1 MPEWKDEILQRLAG
15 LQLTPTR
22 EAEIVEELTQHLDD
36 HYAESLAGG
45 ATPEEAYRAALVE
58 LNEGQLPA
66 RELRDSDMKH
76 QPIVIETNR
85 RNFMG
90 DLWQDLR
97 YGIRMLRKNPGFTA
111 VTVLILALGIGANTA
126 IFSVVNAVLLRPL
139 SYPESERLMQLWRG
153 LPGGVSSVSATQFLF
168 WREHNRT
175 FESMAAVDTAGAG
188 VNLAGGDEPHHI
200 RGARVS
206 ADFFRVYGIPP
217 AQGRGFSPEEDQ
229 PGGDRVVVISDGLWK
244 RRFGADPG
252 LLGRDLELGGEP
264 HRVIGIMPPDYE
276 ARPSV
281 DIWMPLRPVAHNRD
295 RAFPFMVIGRLK
307 PGVTYE
313 QGRADMDAVA
323 RSFRLQHPALMN
335 DNEGIRVEDYHQAM
349 VKDART
355 ELLVLLGAVGFVLL
369 IACANVA
376 SLLLARA
383 ATRQKE
389 VAIRSAL
396 GAGRFRLIRQSL
408 TESALLAVLGG
419 ALGLLV
425 ARWGLNTLLALGP
438 GNLPR
443 LSEVQID
450 GRSLLFT
457 LAVALSTGILF
468 GLAPALQLAKV
479 NLNSVLNES
488 GVRASAGIQRS
499 RLRSSIVVVE
509 IGLSSMLLVGAVLL
523 IQTFANLRGVNPGF
537 DPRNVL
543 TCQLS
548 LSEAEY
554 GSTAQASAFFDR
566 ALQRIEALP
575 GVETAAV
582 VVNRTPI
589 GSGLVLSFSIP
600 GMQDVRY
607 VGWSMVSPNYFRALS
622 VPLRRG
628 RYFTEGDSLSSPAV
642 ALINE
647 TLARQY
653 FPNKDPIGELLS
665 VGKTE
670 GPNFTEP
677 ARQIVGVVGDVS
689 GPDLRRPMEPRVYI
703 PDSQVPD
710 GVTRFIIRLL
720 PVNFVIRT
728 SGDPFTLAAAVKQE
742 VLAVNR
748 QQPIFNVRSL
758 ERMMV
763 DSISRQRFQM
773 ILVGTFAAVALLLAA
788 IGIYG
793 VMSYSVSQRT
803 GEIGIRMALG
813 AQPRDVLKL
822 VIGQGLILT
831 LTGLALGLAG
841 ALALTRLMAGL
852 LYGVSATDPATF
864 ATIALLLT
872 SVALL
877 ASYIPARRAMKIDP
891 LMALR
896 NN

>member
-1 MPEWKDEILQRLAG
+1 MPEWKDEIMQRLAG
-15 LQLTPTR
+15 LQLEPAR
-22 EAEIVEELTQHLDD
+22 EVEIVEEFTQHLDD
-36 HYAESLAGG
+36 HYAALLAGG

-58 LNEGQLPA
+58 VRAGQLSA
-66 RELRDSDMKH
+66 RALEEVDIKH
-76 QPIVIETNR
+76 EPMIIETNR
-85 RNFMG
+85 RSFIG

-126 IFSVVNAVLLRPL
+126 IFSVVNAVLLRPFP
-139 SYPESERLMQLWRG
+139 YPESERLMHLWRG
-153 LPGGVSSVSATQFLF
+153 IPPPSRTNASVTQFLF
-168 WREHNRT
+168 WRENNRL
-175 FESMAAVDTAGAG
+175 FESMTAVEAVGAG
-188 VNLAGGDEPHHI
+188 VNLTGGDEPECV

-217 AQGRGFSPEEDQ
+217 AQGRSFNPEEDR

-244 RRFGADPG
+244 RRFGADHVI
-252 LLGRDLELGGEP
+252 LGKNVELGGEP
-264 HRVIGIMPPDYE
+264 YRVIGIMPPGFE
-276 ARPSV
+276 ARGPA
-281 DIWMPLRPVAHNRD
+281 DIWMPLRPVAHNQD
-295 RAFPFMVIGRLK
+295 RVYPLAVIGRLK
-307 PGVTYE
+307 PGVTRE
-313 QGRADMDAVA
+313 QAQAEMDAVA
-323 RSFRLQHPALMN
+323 RTFRLQQPALMMAH
-335 DNEGIRVEDYHQAM
+335 EGIIVEDYHQAM
-349 VKDART
+349 VGDVRT

-383 ATRQKE
+383 AARQKE

-396 GAGRFRLIRQSL
+396 GAGRFRLIQQSL
-408 TESALLAVLGG
+408 TESALLALLGG

-425 ARWGLNTLLALGP
+425 ARLGLKALLALGSW
-438 GNLPR
+438 NLPR
-443 LSEVQID
+443 LSEVQMD
-450 GRSLLFT
+450 GRALLLT

-499 RLRSSIVVVE
+499 RLRSSIVVAE
-509 IGLSSMLLVGAVLL
+509 IGLSSMLLVGAALL

-537 DPRNVL
+537 DPANVL
-543 TCQLS
+543 TFQLS
-548 LSEAEY
+548 MPEEEY
-554 GSTAQASAFFDR
+554 NNTARVSAFFDR
-566 ALQRIEALP
+566 SLQRIEALP
-575 GVETAAV
+575 GVETSAV
-582 VVNRTPI
+582 VTRLPFE
-589 GSGLVLSFSIP
+589 SGLMMSFRTE
-600 GMQDVRY
+600 GMQDVRFA
-607 VGWSMVSPNYFRALS
+607 GWNMVSPNYFRALS

-628 RYFTEGDSLSSPAV
+628 RYFTEGDSRSSPAV

-647 TLARQY
+647 ALARQY

-665 VGKTE
+665 LGKFE
-670 GPNFTEP
+670 GPIFAEG

-689 GPDLRRPMEPRVYI
+689 GADLRTPALPRVYI
-703 PDSQVPD
+703 PDTQVPD
-710 GVTRFIIRLL
+710 GMTRFINRLL
-720 PVNFVIRT
+720 PVSFMVRT
-728 SGDPFTLAAAVKQE
+728 SIDPLTLAAAVKQE

-748 QQPIFNVRSL
+748 EQPIFNVRSL
-758 ERMMV
+758 EQMMV

-773 ILVGTFAAVALLLAA
+773 ILVGIFAAVALILAA

-793 VMSYSVSQRT
+793 VISYSVSQRT

-822 VIGQGLILT
+822 IVGQGLILT
-831 LTGLALGLAG
+831 VIGLALGLAG

-852 LYGVSATDPATF
+852 LFGVSATDPLTF
-864 ATIALLLT
+864 AVIALLLT

-891 LMALR
+891 LTALR
-896 NN
+896 HD